1 MTYSDRFSFVLVRP
15 KSSGNIGA
23 AARALKNMGF
33 ADLRLVAPPHY
44 DRDRAT
50 ARAVHA
56 ADLLDS
62 ARIYPD
68 FLSAIDDCTIV
79 VGTTAR
85 SGPYRNAALPLR
97 EAAAELAE
105 FAPANRI
112 AIAFGPEDFGLTNED
127 LKLCHRL
134 ITIPTAPAYPSL
146 NLSQAVMV
154 TAYELAAALGATPSR
169 ESPVEPFAP
178 AGEVAAMFDRLTQAL
193 IYIGFIA
200 EDNHD
205 HIIFALRVL
214 LGRSGIHSRELDILN
229 GIARQLRW
237 FSEGGH
243 ATLSEKR
250 RAGQP
255 LR

>member
-1 MTYSDRFSFVLVRP
+1 M
-15 KSSGNIGA
+15 
-23 AARALKNMGF
+23 
-33 ADLRLVAPPHY
+33 
-44 DRDRAT
+44 
-50 ARAVHA
+50 
-56 ADLLDS
+56 
-62 ARIYPD
+62 
-68 FLSAIDDCTIV
+68 

-85 SGPYRNAALPLR
+85 SGPYRDAALPLR

-105 FAPANRI
+105 LAPANRI

-134 ITIPTAPAYPSL
+134 ITIPTSPAYPSL
-146 NLSQAVMV
+146 NLSHAVMV
-154 TAYELAAALGATPSR
+154 AAYELAAALGTASR
-169 ESPVEPFAP
+169 EASTDPFAP

-193 IYIGFIA
+193 ISIGFIA
-200 EDNHD
+200 EDNHA
-205 HIIFALRVL
+205 HIIFALRAL

-243 ATLSEKR
+243 ITLAEKR